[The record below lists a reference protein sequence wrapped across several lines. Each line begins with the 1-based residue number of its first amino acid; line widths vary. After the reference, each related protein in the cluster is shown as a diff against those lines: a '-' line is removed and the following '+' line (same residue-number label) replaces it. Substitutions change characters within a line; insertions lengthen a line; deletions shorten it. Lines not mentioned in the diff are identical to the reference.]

1 MKILFIGEDLIKSR
15 SGVVTV
21 MNQILG
27 DESLKQH
34 TTYQTIFTTSDD
46 YSTIKKLICWMK
58 AYLLF
63 IYYLPSCQ
71 IIHVHHASDLNF
83 WLSGGMV
90 YIANLFGKKTLLHNH
105 SADFHEFYNGSSE
118 KRKRKITNIFKNAS
132 ATIVLSNQW
141 LGWYNE
147 IAPNAK
153 FFMLQNAIDI
163 PENIPTKNFKTE
175 KTLLVYLARIEKRK
189 GFFDLMKV
197 MPNLA
202 KKFPNL
208 ELYVA
213 GQGDVEMANTLVKEY
228 GLERNVFIL
237 GYIDSVKRD
246 EILKMGHILVFPSYN
261 EGLPM
266 SLLEAMSYGLVP
278 ITTPVGGIPDVVVQ
292 NKNGLL
298 VNPGDTE
305 ALKKSIDYLL
315 TSPNKYADLSEN
327 ARNDVDRDFNYK
339 NYGSK
344 LMKIYNSILQLK

>member
-1 MKILFIGEDLIKSR
+1 MKILFIGEDLNKSR

-27 DESLKQH
+27 DESLKQY

-71 IIHVHHASDLNF
+71 IIHIHHASDLNF

-90 YIANLFGKKTLLHNH
+90 YIANMFGKKSLLHNH
-105 SADFHEFYNGSSE
+105 SADFKEFYNSSSE
-118 KRKRKITNIFKNAS
+118 KRKRKIKNIFKNAS

-141 LGWYNE
+141 LNWYND
-147 IAPNAK
+147 IAPEAK
-153 FFMLQNAIDI
+153 FYMLQNAIDV
-163 PENIPTKNFKTE
+163 PDNVPSKKLNIE
-175 KTLLVYLARIEKRK
+175 KTILVYLARIEKRK

-197 MPNLA
+197 MPELVS
-202 KKFPNL
+202 KFPNI

-213 GQGDVEMANTLVKEY
+213 GQGDVEMAKSLVTENR
-228 GLERNVFIL
+228 LEKNVSIL
-237 GYIDSVKRD
+237 GYINNVKRE
-246 EILKMGHILVFPSYN
+246 EILKNAHILVFPSYN

-305 ALKKSIDYLL
+305 ALKKGIIDLL
-315 TSPNKYADLSEN
+315 NAPDKYADLSIN
-327 ARNDVDRDFNYK
+327 ARQDVDREFNYK
-339 NYGSK
+339 NYGVK
-344 LMKIYNSILQLK
+344 LVKIYDSIR

>member
-1 MKILFIGEDLIKSR
+1 MKILFIGEDLNKSR

-27 DESLKQH
+27 DESLKQY

-71 IIHVHHASDLNF
+71 IIHIHHASDLNF

-90 YIANLFGKKTLLHNH
+90 YIANMFGKKSLLHNH
-105 SADFHEFYNGSSE
+105 SADFKEFYNGSSE

-141 LGWYNE
+141 LNWYND
-147 IAPNAK
+147 IAPEAK
-153 FFMLQNAIDI
+153 FYMLQNAIDV
-163 PENIPTKNFKTE
+163 PDNVPSKKLNIE
-175 KTLLVYLARIEKRK
+175 KTILVYLARIEKRK

-197 MPNLA
+197 MPELVS
-202 KKFPNL
+202 KFPNI

-213 GQGDVEMANTLVKEY
+213 GQGDVEMAKSLVTENR
-228 GLERNVFIL
+228 LEKNVSIL
-237 GYIDSVKRD
+237 GYINNVKRE
-246 EILKMGHILVFPSYN
+246 EILKNAHILVFPSYN

-305 ALKKSIDYLL
+305 ALKKGIIDLL
-315 TSPNKYADLSEN
+315 NAPDKYADLSIN
-327 ARNDVDRDFNYK
+327 ARQDVDREFNYK
-339 NYGSK
+339 NYGVK
-344 LMKIYNSILQLK
+344 LVKIYDSIR